1 MITLIWWSGD
11 VDSEGIRQVS
21 VYLPAQFY
29 LGSIPFLGITFPPK
43 VIIFFLN
50 AKLSLILMLS
60 QVFQTPTTISFKES
74 KFDHA

>member
-11 VDSEGIRQVS
+11 VDSEVIRQVS
-21 VYLPAQFY
+21 VYLPVQFY
-29 LGSIPFLGITFPPK
+29 LCGIPFLGITFPLK
-43 VIIFFLN
+43 VIIFFKN

-60 QVFQTPTTISFKES
+60 QVFQTPTTIPFKES